1 MLKIKAVHLDLG
13 SKNACNLS
21 CPYQLLPSSPF
32 IPSLFVFPHTRGAY
46 GIFFSL
52 PCEPRA
58 PNIPSEARWI
68 PTETFPPDWWQL
80 RSGGTEVSR
89 FPHFLR
95 PLGPSSAVG
104 NITLSPDKLLSSV
117 LIHSWWFEGEKKKK
131 SISEMQDYRNITP
144 CLMIN
149 ILIDIFH
156 KITEII
162 GLLDFFFYILSRI
175 KPPIELDYFTV

>member
-1 MLKIKAVHLDLG
+1 MIWGVKMPVICHVLTNYCPQVPSFHH
-13 SKNACNLS
+13 CLS
-21 CPYQLLPSSPF
+21 SHTQEALMGFFFLYHVNRELRIFLLRPDE
-32 IPSLFVFPHTRGAY
+32 FPQRRFLRTDDSCGPAGLRSAGFLTSCAHWA
-46 GIFFSL
+46 L
-52 PCEPRA
+52 QV
-58 PNIPSEARWI
+58 PSEISPSAQTSFCHLFWF
-68 PTETFPPDWWQL
+68 THGDL
-80 RSGGTEVSR
+80 RGR
-89 FPHFLR
+89 
-95 PLGPSSAVG
+95 
-104 NITLSPDKLLSSV
+104 
-117 LIHSWWFEGEKKKK
+117 KKKK